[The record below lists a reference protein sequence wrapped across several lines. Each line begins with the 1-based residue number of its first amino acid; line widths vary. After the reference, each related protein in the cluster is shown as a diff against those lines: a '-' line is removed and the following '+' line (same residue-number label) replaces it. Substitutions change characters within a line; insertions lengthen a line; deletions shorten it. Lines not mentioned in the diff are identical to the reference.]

1 MRLKVGAVLLIGVAS
16 FTLAACNDQSEN
28 PTSEQPAQQVEIEF
42 DFDGKT
48 KTVTAPPPTLPTYQ
62 RATPAKTT
70 TKRPATATTRP
81 RATR

>member
-1 MRLKVGAVLLIGVAS
+1 MRLGIGVALLAGIAS
-16 FTLAACNDQSEN
+16 FALAACNDQSEN

-62 RATPAKTT
+62 PATPAKTT